1 MSVVAV
7 TTHAYH
13 AVKVL
18 YKKSV
23 LPVAVGIQVECGP
36 SPLEVNAAT
45 AIW

>member
-1 MSVVAV
+1 MSVVPV

-18 YKKSV
+18 NKKSV
-23 LPVAVGIQVECGP
+23 LPDAVGIQVECGP
-36 SPLEVNAAT
+36 SPLDVKAAT

>member
-13 AVKVL
+13 AVKVPC
-18 YKKSV
+18 KKSV

-36 SPLEVNAAT
+36 SPLDVKAAT

>member
-7 TTHAYH
+7 TSHAYH

-23 LPVAVGIQVECGP
+23 LPVAVGIEVECGP